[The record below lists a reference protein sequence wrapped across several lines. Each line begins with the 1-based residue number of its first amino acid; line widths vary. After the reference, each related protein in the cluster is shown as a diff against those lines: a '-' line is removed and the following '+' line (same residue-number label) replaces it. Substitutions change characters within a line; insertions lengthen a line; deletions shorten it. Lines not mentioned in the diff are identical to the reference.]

1 MYFHNY
7 TISFAE
13 GINTHW
19 DNFCGDCLCLVPDLR
34 PFRCRNTSLAR
45 IVICYMWYESRLRII
60 HNLHAKINKRKAFS
74 FPEWGENRGR
84 DRDTRAVKF
93 LTLHNIWKE
102 MDVEI
107 ETLAQQFIKLGLSSE
122 VEVWY
127 SWWWRNPN
135 KLFHHSR
142 FWTLPAEQVWWGK
155 SWERQVTT
163 R

>member
-7 TISFAE
+7 TISLAE

-19 DNFCGDCLCLVPDLR
+19 DNFCVWWL
-34 PFRCRNTSLAR
+34 SLSGGISAGQGLLY
-45 IVICYMWYESRLRII
+45 VICYMWYESRLRII
-60 HNLHAKINKRKAFS
+60 HNLNAKINKRKAFS
-74 FPEWGENRGR
+74 FPEWGENRGG
-84 DRDTRAVKF
+84 DRDTRAVKY

-102 MDVEI
+102 MEVEI

-142 FWTLPAEQVWWGK
+142 FWTLPAVQVWWGK